1 VFEFAVL
8 TSVEVALPLLVTFF
22 GALCYVVVALMA
34 WQNQSTRL
42 ADPLRWSGLFGA
54 LGLLGYAWEVA
65 DMSLA
70 GSVFAFNVKLTF
82 VLLAVFF
89 QFVFILRYTG
99 LRWTWTVWQW
109 LCVLVMLCL
118 LLLLWT
124 NPWHEW
130 FVIKPYLI
138 KSVDWKPLYRERFGY
153 GFGIYEVMVL
163 LLATVGMG
171 RLWVFASRISRI
183 YLPQAVCITVG
194 ILGPLIL
201 SALVALSLPFYV
213 FAWQDYATLGF
224 VLTAACLLLAV
235 TRFGLL
241 ETNPEAWGEGLGI
254 SNDAEIVIR
263 ADRSLVDA
271 NRPAL
276 RLLEDATVGPALRT
290 LLAEADLN
298 SVAFVRC
305 AGRDFRFHPTV
316 LQGSAKL
323 STANLGSARQRKA
336 DQSLDA
342 SPQAFAYHLT
352 LHDVTE
358 LKHQER
364 LLHELSIR
372 DGLTGLF
379 NRRYLDGFLEQAAQ
393 ARVNRKQGLA
403 SGSHLLGSDPIGEAT
418 NDLGVVLFDLDHFR
432 QVNAKLGHPA
442 GDHVLKRIGTHLLE
456 RASDDFVPCRYG
468 GEEFCVL
475 LPGHSSDEAQR
486 EAERL
491 CDEVR
496 DLEIIFEGR
505 RISVT
510 ISVAVAS
517 WREHGE
523 LTLLAVADD
532 ALRRAKL
539 MGRNRVERPSPV
551 RSTWGIGWG

>member
-1 VFEFAVL
+1 VFEFSFAAVSSITWAL
-8 TSVEVALPLLVTFF
+8 TILGFGLLCCGCLIWLTWRYSQA
-22 GALCYVVVALMA
+22 GSSL
-34 WQNQSTRL
+34 
-42 ADPLRWSGLFGA
+42 PLRWAAWLTMA
-54 LGLLGYAWEVA
+54 VVLGHLLELL
-65 DMSLA
+65 DLSLP
-70 GSVFAFNVKLTF
+70 GSILGFDIKTISTPFMVFAYFLF
-82 VLLAVFF
+82 V
-89 QFVFILRYTG
+89 LRYTG
-99 LRWTWTVWQW
+99 NRLGRRAA
-109 LCVLVMLCL
+109 LLVL
-118 LLLLWT
+118 LLPVIVTILVVT
-124 NPWHEW
+124 NPWHELVQAGP
-130 FVIKPYLI
+130 FLVKDLP
-138 KSVDWKPLYRERFGY
+138 WKPLFRERS
-153 GFGIYEVMVL
+153 GIGVGLVDMYAVMLGVYS
-163 LLATVGMG
+163 VGN
-171 RLWVFASRISRI
+171 LWGFASRTSRI
-183 YLPQAVCITVG
+183 YHPQIIWITVCAGVPFFSLELGRRIPVLHDLPYHDWETYG
-194 ILGPLIL
+194 IALMPACILMAVFRHALLI
-201 SALVALSLPFYV
+201 S
-213 FAWQDYATLGF
+213 
-224 VLTAACLLLAV
+224 
-235 TRFGLL
+235 
-241 ETNPEAWGEGLGI
+241 NPEAWGEALEI

-263 ADRSLVDA
+263 PDRSTIDA
-271 NRPAL
+271 NRPAQ
-276 RLLEDATVGPALRT
+276 RLLSNAQVALSDV
-290 LLAEADLN
+290 LEHSSLNEA
-298 SVAFVRC
+298 SFVVIQ
-305 AGRDFRFHPTV
+305 GRDYRITPTP
-316 LQGSAKL
+316 LQGP
-323 STANLGSARQRKA
+323 REVI
-336 DQSLDA
+336 
-342 SPQAFAYHLT
+342 AYHFA

-393 ARVNRKQGLA
+393 VRV
-403 SGSHLLGSDPIGEAT
+403 SGTQRLVSNSTSEAT

-442 GDHVLKRIGTHLLE
+442 GDHVLKRIGAHLLE
-456 RASDDFVPCRYG
+456 RASDDFIPCRYG

-491 CDEVR
+491 CTEVR

-539 MGRNRVERPSPV
+539 RGRNRVERPSPV